1 MKLTQWFLLLSGQ
14 QRIWMFGTLVIMLA
28 IIALGMLAE
37 PENKTKA
44 PVNIT
49 VDMSIQQIAHKI
61 GVTPKSLAREFKLP
75 INISKRKPLYS
86 FGVTNK
92 ELHLIA
98 QHLLSHHD
106 ATKKYFV
113 YVALVLWGLVF
124 LVKLGRP
131 SESRI
136 KDRKKWYPRTPY
148 LITLLLGVIFAG
160 FMLGKSPNPMEG
172 IVKVLKSMVGLY
184 PDPFV
189 KVLSL
194 IFFLVMAIVGNKLIC
209 GWACPFGALQELIYS
224 LHIRKKIKKKKL
236 PFLLTNTIRVSLLLI
251 MLLFLFG
258 SLGGRKGAVVYHYIN
273 PFNLF
278 DWDFQTISITLTI
291 VIVLAG
297 SFIIYRPFC
306 QLVCPFGL
314 ISWITERFSIFRVVI
329 DKKKCTQGGT
339 CIKVCPL
346 ESAKGLVYG
355 NKLPQDCFSCA
366 RCLTVCPQDAIH
378 YKYTFPA
385 ALGRL

>member
-1 MKLTQWFLLLSGQ
+1 
-14 QRIWMFGTLVIMLA
+14 MLA

-37 PENKTKA
+37 PGNITKV
-44 PVNIT
+44 PVNIST
-49 VDMSIQQIAHKI
+49 DMSIRQIAHKL
-61 GVTPKSLAREFKLP
+61 GVTPKSLAREFRLP

-92 ELHLIA
+92 ELQHIA

-106 ATKKYFV
+106 ATIKYFV

-131 SESRI
+131 SESSI
-136 KDRKKWYPRTPY
+136 QDRKKWYPRTPY
-148 LITLLLGVIFAG
+148 LITLLLAVIFAG
-160 FMLGKSPNPMEG
+160 FMMGKSPNPMEG
-172 IVKVLKSMVGLY
+172 IVKVLKSMIGLY

-194 IFFLVMAIVGNKLIC
+194 TFFLVLAIVGNKLIC
-209 GWACPFGALQELIYS
+209 GWACPFGSLQELIYS
-224 LHIRKKIKKKKL
+224 LPIRKKIKKIKL
-236 PFLLTNTIRVSLLLI
+236 PFLLTNTIRVSLLVI

-278 DWDFQTISITLTI
+278 DWDFANVSLTLT
-291 VIVLAG
+291 VVVALV
-297 SFIIYRPFC
+297 SSLTVYRPFC
-306 QLVCPFGL
+306 QLICPFGL
-314 ISWITERFSIFRVVI
+314 ISWIAERFSIFRVVI
-329 DKKKCTQGGT
+329 DKNKCTQGGT

-366 RCLTVCPQDAIH
+366 RCLTVCPEDAIQ
-378 YKYTFPA
+378 YKFTFPA
-385 ALGRL
+385 ALDGRL